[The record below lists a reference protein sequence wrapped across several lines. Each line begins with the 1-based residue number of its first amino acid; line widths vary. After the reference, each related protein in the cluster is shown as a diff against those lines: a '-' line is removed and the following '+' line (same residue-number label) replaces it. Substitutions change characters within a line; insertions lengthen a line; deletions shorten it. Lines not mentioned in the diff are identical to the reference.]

1 MLYKK
6 ASSRA
11 ALITSALL
19 TLAALSGH
27 SAEGWL
33 VDFEKAKKQ
42 AAAEGKSI
50 LMEFTGSDW
59 CPPCKALA
67 SNVLNKDI
75 FKSEVPKNFVLLK
88 LDNPNDKSQQTPE
101 EIEQYKRLSE
111 EYKISG
117 VPTIFLANAQGKPYW
132 QTVGYSGESAE
143 DYVARLTNKSVGYKK
158 QLTAFKK
165 AESASGVEKAKF
177 LDEGLT
183 AMGDEV
189 DAAVNKDQIAEIIK
203 LDSDNSAGLKAKYEG
218 ILRSS
223 ELTEKFQ
230 SVMQSATSAKDA
242 LEKITAFIDNE
253 KPAGPLLQEALFYK
267 GAIMFESE
275 DKVAAKE
282 ALIASQKVDPKS
294 EIAQRIEQILGQ
306 FFKE

>member
-19 TLAALSGH
+19 TIAAFSGQ
-27 SAEGWL
+27 SADGWL

-67 SNVLNKDI
+67 SNVLTKDI
-75 FKSEVPKNFVLLK
+75 FKTEVPKNFVLLK
-88 LDNPNDKSQQTPE
+88 LDNPNDKSNQTPE
-101 EIEQYKRLSE
+101 EIEQYQRLSQE
-111 EYKISG
+111 FKISG
-117 VPTIFLANAQGKPYW
+117 VPTIFLADAQGKPYW

-165 AESASGVEKAKF
+165 AESASGVDKAKF
-177 LDEGLT
+177 LDEGLS
-183 AMGDEV
+183 AMGGEIDPV
-189 DAAVNKDQIAEIIK
+189 VNKDQIAEIIK
-203 LDSDNSAGLKAKYEG
+203 LDSENAAGLKAKYEG
-218 ILRSS
+218 VLRNS
-223 ELTEKFQ
+223 ELAEKFQ
-230 SVMQSATSAKDA
+230 SVMQAATSPKDA
-242 LEKITAFIDNE
+242 LEKLTAFIDNE

-267 GAIMFESE
+267 GAMLFESD
-275 DKVAAKE
+275 DKAAAKE
-282 ALIASQKVDPKS
+282 ALLASQKVDPKS
-294 EIAQRIEQILGQ
+294 EIAQRIEQIMGQ